1 MASFDKVV
9 KSKLKFKGSTTSK
22 GPSTSS
28 SKKRSF
34 ESIEA
39 SPAAQSQDSASH
51 GIRVLPGEGR
61 ITSSGTTVHGHETKF
76 MDQLSV
82 GDAIIVRHPTSF
94 QDETKIVRMV
104 LSNIS
109 IGISSAF
116 STDIISTTT
125 FQYIKAP
132 KELIVS
138 PEEEE
143 IKALQK
149 KHAEE
154 VSAFGTYASKGGEEI
169 VYRVKKPGAFGGY
182 AIVKESSKEG
192 SKSREELLDFRTKK
206 KSDRLALS
214 PRVSSRVLS

>member
-9 KSKLKFKGSTTSK
+9 KSKLKFKGALASK
-22 GPSTSS
+22 GLPSSS

-34 ESIEA
+34 EA
-39 SPAAQSQDSASH
+39 SEDSSSAPTQDSSAH
-51 GIRVLPGEGR
+51 TIRVLAGEGR

-82 GDAIIVRHPTSF
+82 GDAIIVRHPTSL

-116 STDIISTTT
+116 STDIISTTS
-125 FQYIKAP
+125 FQFIKAP

-138 PEEEE
+138 PEEEAN
-143 IKALQK
+143 KALQK
-149 KHAEE
+149 KHADE
-154 VSAFGTYASKGGEEI
+154 VAAFGTYASKGGEEI
-169 VYRVKKPGAFGGY
+169 VYRVKKPGAYGGY
-182 AIVKESSKEG
+182 AIVKESSREG
-192 SKSREELLDFRTKK
+192 AKSREELLDFRTKK
-206 KSDRLALS
+206 KADRWEIRHLQCCS
-214 PRVSSRVLS
+214 